1 MESPLLPHQLKGGST
16 GILVKKEMP
25 TRHEAILLYQLAIQ
39 RLLLVNDWSSSCQKV
54 GKFYLCDSTGAG
66 VQQIRVGE
74 GLLIK
79 VHLQEGEDESLVRW
93 LRITEVFQEKDLL
106 RDEELT
112 GFSTLPICSPY
123 GTPEQKVKTAEEHT
137 FYIMRRTNRVTAYV
151 NELPEPGA
159 SRPQRFFKQ
168 ALQLTMV
175 FGNLLGF
182 SKAQWRCLLVGLLEK
197 RTA

>member
-1 MESPLLPHQLKGGST
+1 MESSLLPHQLKGGST

-25 TRHEAILLYQLAIQ
+25 TRHEAILVYQLAIE
-39 RLLLVNDWSSSCQKV
+39 RLLLVNDWNWSCEKC

-66 VQQIRVGE
+66 VRQIRAGE
-74 GLLIK
+74 GMLIR
-79 VHLQEGEDESLVRW
+79 VQLQGGDDQSLVHW

-112 GFSTLPICSPY
+112 GFSALPISSPF
-123 GTPEQKVKTAEEHT
+123 GGPEPKVMTTEEHT
-137 FYIMRRTNRVTAYV
+137 FYILRRTNRVTAYV
-151 NELPEPGA
+151 NALPEPGT
-159 SRPQRFFKQ
+159 RMPQRFFKQ
-168 ALQLTMV
+168 ALQLTRV

-182 SKAQWRCLLVGLLEK
+182 SKAQWRCLLEGLLEK

>member
-112 GFSTLPICSPY
+112 GFSTLPICSPF

-151 NELPEPGA
+151 NELPEPVA

>member
-112 GFSTLPICSPY
+112 GFSTLPICSPF

-137 FYIMRRTNRVTAYV
+137 FYIMRRTSRVTAYV

-182 SKAQWRCLLVGLLEK
+182 SKAQWRCLLLGLLEK

>member
-79 VHLQEGEDESLVRW
+79 VHLQEGEDESLVR
-93 LRITEVFQEKDLL
+93 
-106 RDEELT
+106 
-112 GFSTLPICSPY
+112 
-123 GTPEQKVKTAEEHT
+123 
-137 FYIMRRTNRVTAYV
+137 
-151 NELPEPGA
+151 
-159 SRPQRFFKQ
+159 
-168 ALQLTMV
+168 
-175 FGNLLGF
+175 
-182 SKAQWRCLLVGLLEK
+182 
-197 RTA
+197 

>member
-1 MESPLLPHQLKGGST
+1 MESFLLPHQLKGGST

-25 TRHEAILLYQLAIQ
+25 TRHEAILLYQLAIE
-39 RLLLVNDWSSSCQKV
+39 RLLLVNDWSRSCEKA

-66 VQQIRVGE
+66 VQQMRAGE

-79 VHLQEGEDESLVRW
+79 VQLQGGEDESLVRW

-112 GFSTLPICSPY
+112 GFSALPISSPF
-123 GTPEQKVKTAEEHT
+123 GTPEPKVNTAEEHT

-151 NELPEPGA
+151 NELPEPGT
-159 SRPQRFFKQ
+159 SMPQRFFKQ
-168 ALQLTMV
+168 ALQLTLV

-182 SKAQWRCLLVGLLEK
+182 SKTQWRCLLEGLLEK

>member
-1 MESPLLPHQLKGGST
+1 MESFSLPHQLKGGST

-112 GFSTLPICSPY
+112 GFSTLPICSPF

-137 FYIMRRTNRVTAYV
+137 FYIMRRTSRVTAYV

>member
-112 GFSTLPICSPY
+112 GFSTLPICSPF

-137 FYIMRRTNRVTAYV
+137 FYIMRRTSRVTAYV

>member
-66 VQQIRVGE
+66 VHQIRVGE

-112 GFSTLPICSPY
+112 GFSTLPICSPF
-123 GTPEQKVKTAEEHT
+123 GTPEQKVKTGEEHT